1 MKTKGGVAAAPRIGV
16 LAVAGARVRGE
27 VAAEENAKGEVVVA
41 TGLGVDI
48 AEAAAVAGEK
58 PKAVLTAPPV
68 GVKAKGREEEEEEA
82 AAAAAAAAN
91 AVGVAAKVA
100 GKVAAVV
107 VLVGEEEGA
116 PKAEVAAAAEEEA
129 AVGVNLSGILNKAVE
144 GVAKRAVGVEA
155 PPVVSAEEAESAVV
169 VRGDTEEGC

>member
-68 GVKAKGREEEEEEA
+68 GVKAKGGEEEEEA

>member
-68 GVKAKGREEEEEEA
+68 GVKAKGGEEEEEA

-116 PKAEVAAAAEEEA
+116 PKAEAAAAEEEA

-155 PPVVSAEEAESAVV
+155 PPVVSAEEAESVV